1 MPKASKKK
9 SEQQPAAS
17 ASAWP
22 NMPAIDLENDPYF
35 KRVRESTKDALQCP
49 HCDQLY
55 FLCDAKNEET
65 GVVVCPECDCEI
77 ESSES

>member
-1 MPKASKKK
+1 MSKNSKKDG
-9 SEQQPAAS
+9 AAEA

-22 NMPAIDLENDPYF
+22 HMPAIDLENDPYF
-35 KRVRESTKDALQCP
+35 KRVREATKDALQCP

-55 FLCDAKNEET
+55 FLDDAKNEET
-65 GVVVCPECDCEI
+65 GVVVCPECDSEI